1 MPHRGT
7 LSTAIHYHHSLPAH
21 YTTNNHPPPK
31 PSMRLHRVLHHASL
45 LQHSSQHVAESTPP
59 PPPISLSPSLSL
71 FVTSLRDERPAQG
84 AMSIDDH
91 VSQTQ
96 DSLASSSV
104 SASNHN
110 AWGGG
115 MLAPMVPTLPLL
127 PETGHC
133 FSCPPSFCTPQIL
146 YPSLLLPHSVPPPII
161 LYISLLFYTPSS
173 SSSIEPGRCRR
184 R

>member
-115 MLAPMVPTLPLL
+115 MLAPMVPPFLSSPKLAIVLVVPL
-127 PETGHC
+127 
-133 FSCPPSFCTPQIL
+133 
-146 YPSLLLPHSVPPPII
+146 HSVPPKFCTP
-161 LYISLLFYTPSS
+161 PSS
-173 SSSIEPGRCRR
+173 SLILYPPPLFCTSPYYSIPPPLPPP
-184 R
+184 